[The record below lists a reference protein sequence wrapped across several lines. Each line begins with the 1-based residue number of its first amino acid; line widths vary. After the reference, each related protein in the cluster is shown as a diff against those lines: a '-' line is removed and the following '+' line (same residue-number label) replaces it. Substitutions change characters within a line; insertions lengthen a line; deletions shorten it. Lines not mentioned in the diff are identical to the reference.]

1 MGKIEIE
8 EWNEAEDGKLCQQN
22 MEKKLKRQKYNFMT
36 YTFSRGTNF
45 PDHTHSISK
54 KDAII
59 SGRFEFTMYG
69 ETVELKPGDM
79 VKVPKG
85 TVHNARVL
93 GNESVTFFDATQ
105 DL

>member
-8 EWNEAEDGKLCQQN
+8 EWNEAVDGKLCQDN
-22 MEKKLKRQKYNFMT
+22 MEKKLKKQGYNFMT
-36 YTFSRGTNF
+36 YRFSPGTDF

-59 SGRFEFTMYG
+59 SGRFEFTMFG
-69 ETVELKPGDM
+69 ETVVLKPGQM
-79 VKVPKG
+79 VKVPKN
-85 TVHNARVL
+85 TVHNARVI

-105 DL
+105 